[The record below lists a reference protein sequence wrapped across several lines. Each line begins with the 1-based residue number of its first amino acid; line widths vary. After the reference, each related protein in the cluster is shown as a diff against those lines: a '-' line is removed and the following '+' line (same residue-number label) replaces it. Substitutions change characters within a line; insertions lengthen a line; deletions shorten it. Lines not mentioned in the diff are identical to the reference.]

1 MGPLMVDLRGAGLL
15 AEESAMLRHPA
26 VGGVLLFTRNF
37 RSPAQVRRL
46 VADIRSA
53 AGRPI
58 LVAVDQEG
66 GRVQRMR
73 TGFSALPP
81 ARALGDAYGR
91 DPGRAREL
99 ARSRGRLLALELE
112 AVDIDFSFAPVVD
125 LDHGRSA
132 VIGDRAL
139 HGHPGAVSELG
150 IAWVQGARAAG
161 MACVAKHF
169 PGHGWVEADSH
180 LEMPV
185 DEREYSD
192 LLADLAPFRRLIDAG
207 VEAIMTAHVQYPAVD
222 ESAPCYSDRWLR
234 VELRERLGFGG
245 VAFADDLSMHGAGQA
260 GPLAQRVEASL
271 KAGCDM
277 LPVCNDPGGVRA
289 LLETWRFAPDAASAE
304 RLAGLR
310 RGHFRCMTA
319 SR

>member
-1 MGPLMVDLRGAGLL
+1 
-15 AEESAMLRHPA
+15 MLRHPA

-37 RSPAQVRRL
+37 RSPGQVRRL

-73 TGFSALPP
+73 PGFSALPP
-81 ARALGDAYGR
+81 ARALGHLYDR
-91 DPGRAREL
+91 DPGRALEL
-99 ARSRGRLLALELE
+99 SRSRGRLLALELE

-125 LDHGRSA
+125 VDHGRSA

-139 HGHPGAVSELG
+139 HGHPDAVSELG
-150 IAWVQGARAAG
+150 IAWIQGARAAG

-207 VEAIMTAHVQYPAVD
+207 VNAIMTAHVQYPAVD
-222 ESAPCYSDRWLR
+222 ESAPCYSDRWVR

-260 GPLAQRVEASL
+260 GELAQRVEASL

-277 LPVCNDPGGVRA
+277 LPVCNDPGGVQD
-289 LLETWRFAPDAASAE
+289 LLGDWRFAPGAVSAE

-310 RGHFRCMTA
+310 RGA
-319 SR
+319 